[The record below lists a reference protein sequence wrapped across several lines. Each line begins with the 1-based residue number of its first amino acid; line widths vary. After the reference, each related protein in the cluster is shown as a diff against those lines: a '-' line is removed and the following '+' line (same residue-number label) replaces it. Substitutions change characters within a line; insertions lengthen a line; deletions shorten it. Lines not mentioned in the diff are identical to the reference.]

1 MFFLLCLID
10 PGDRNLEDDLKL
22 NTSSSECYTHIETS
36 QWSCSANQLTGF
48 YMNVTMVLHG
58 LNIILQGKK
67 LLSTN
72 VEVFQDSPDETYK
85 ALPIQF
91 IPKPKLKSK
100 IDEGDEKPIIKKKM
114 NKYNLN
120 KENAAAFEFDE
131 EKTDIEE
138 KVIMFVIVGSFVPF
152 FNFIF
157 CVVFSVIKE
166 KP

>member
-1 MFFLLCLID
+1 
-10 PGDRNLEDDLKL
+10 
-22 NTSSSECYTHIETS
+22 
-36 QWSCSANQLTGF
+36 
-48 YMNVTMVLHG
+48 MVLHD

-114 NKYNLN
+114 NKHNLN
-120 KENAAAFEFDE
+120 KENTAAFEFNE
-131 EKTDIEE
+131 EKNDIEE
-138 KVIMFVIVGSFVPF
+138 KVVMFVVVCSFVPF
-152 FNFIF
+152 CNFVF
-157 CVVFSVIKE
+157 CVVFSIIKE